1 MKLLKKISHKIF
13 GLLLASILL
22 VSNIPAVYAAGTA
35 QISLNG
41 PSTGNVGDTIT
52 LAIYVTSLSDGGK
65 LGGLGGSLSS
75 SNDSVVKVKLKSNG
89 KPDCSQHSDNES
101 MSYMG
106 GAGGMIA
113 FSDNG
118 DYMVG
123 QGMTIGTCKFEAVG
137 NGTATIT
144 IADIEV
150 VKSDASAYT
159 TSITPKT
166 ITIGSS
172 TPTPTLSSNAKL
184 ASLDVTGYTLSP
196 AFNPDTISYTVTVPN
211 TESSVTVTGTKGDS
225 KQTITGLGPVNL
237 TGNSTTHQ
245 VEVTAEDGTKKTYTI
260 TIEKQTTQPPQSSNA
275 KLASLGVSGYTLSPA
290 FNADT
295 TSYTVT
301 VPDTASTVTVVG
313 TKGDTTQSI
322 SGLGPVTL
330 TGDSTEHQVEVTAE
344 DGSKKTYT
352 ITVKKQASS
361 GPTLDSD
368 STLKDLTVG
377 GTTIKDFSP
386 TKTTY
391 TIDVDKDT
399 TSLNLAGIANST
411 KSTVAVS
418 GGTNLKEGNNVATV
432 TVTAEDGS
440 KSVYTINIVKP
451 VTPTTTKKGQ
461 STSTT
466 TKKKSSET
474 GIGTFVIGSSHIMEP
489 DKFTNDRDVY
499 DITVPYEVEKLDLSI
514 VLKDTKATYKVTGNE
529 NFQVGKVNVVTIQVT
544 AEDGTTRTIILNVTR
559 STDVDGTKLTGI
571 DIGGGYDINPK
582 FDPDNLYYSV
592 DIPGGVDKLDISTK
606 APEGSK
612 VQVYGND
619 NLKEGWNTVLVQV
632 EDKNGYTRTYTLN
645 VYKDAKKILGLTY
658 QQFAIIAGIIGG
670 LLLSLLLILLLLA
683 RRKKEEK
690 EIVEQAPIIDFKP
703 EFNFGSRNG
712 TDDDIVYPNA
722 ELNQE
727 SKVQKD
733 VKVENGDEDVI
744 AALNPTIEHKGEPAK
759 IATKE
764 EAIPYD
770 PYDDIVTKD
779 ELVDAIE
786 EGLATKNPE
795 KLKMLLEQEELNRKK
810 EALRKKEESNK

>member
-1 MKLLKKISHKIF
+1 MKLLKKISQKIF

-22 VSNIPAVYAAGTA
+22 MSNIPAVYAAGTA

-41 PSTGNVGDTIT
+41 PSTGQVGDTISLT
-52 LAIYVTSLSDGGK
+52 IYISSLSDGGK
-65 LGGLGGSLSS
+65 LGGLGGALTSS
-75 SNDSVVKVKLKSNG
+75 DNSVVKVKLKSNG
-89 KPDCSQHSDNES
+89 KPDCSQHADNES

-106 GAGGMIA
+106 GAQGMIA

-118 DYMVG
+118 DFMVG
-123 QGMTIGTCKFEAVG
+123 QGMNVGTCKFEAVG
-137 NGTATIT
+137 NGTATIS
-144 IADIEV
+144 IKELEV
-150 VKSDASAYT
+150 VKSDSSLYSST
-159 TSITPKT
+159 LTPKT
-166 ITIGSS
+166 ITIGS
-172 TPTPTLSSNAKL
+172 A
-184 ASLDVTGYTLSP
+184 
-196 AFNPDTISYTVTVPN
+196 
-211 TESSVTVTGTKGDS
+211 
-225 KQTITGLGPVNL
+225 
-237 TGNSTTHQ
+237 
-245 VEVTAEDGTKKTYTI
+245 
-260 TIEKQTTQPPQSSNA
+260 TQPTQQPTQPTQQPTQPTQQPTQPSQQPTQPKSNNA

-295 TSYTVT
+295 TVYTVT
-301 VPDTASTVTVVG
+301 VPDSASTVTVTG
-313 TKGDTTQSI
+313 SKGDTTQSI
-322 SGLGPVTL
+322 SGLGSVNL
-330 TGDSTEHQVEVTAE
+330 TGASTTHSVVVTAE
-344 DGSKKTYT
+344 DGTKKTYT
-352 ITVKKQASS
+352 ITINKQTTP

-368 STLKDLTVG
+368 SKLKDLTIG

-391 TIDVDKDT
+391 TINVDKDT
-399 TSLNLAGIANST
+399 TSLNIAGIANSS

-451 VTPTTTKKGQ
+451 VTPSNTKSGQ
-461 STSTT
+461 PTSAT

-514 VLKDTKATYKVTGNE
+514 ALKDPKAKYKVTGNE

-592 DIPGGVDKLDISTK
+592 DIPGNVDKLDINYK

-612 VQVYGND
+612 VQVFGND

-632 EDKNGYTRTYTLN
+632 EDKNGYTRTYSLN

-670 LLLSLLLILLLLA
+670 LLLSFLLILLLLA

-690 EIVEQAPIIDFKP
+690 DVVEQAPIIDFKP

-722 ELNQE
+722 ELNQD

-759 IATKE
+759 ITTDEQK
-764 EAIPYD
+764 AIPYD

-810 EALRKKEESNK
+810 EALRKKEESKK